1 MPPGAKKRKALKKKQ
16 QEQEAAGAGTNNKGF
31 NGDRGHDE
39 HGSQDERDSDGN
51 LSSPG
56 SQGNEEFGTRVPSP
70 PPLSG
75 LWKDT
80 VKEKAEDADFTRG
93 KVAKGEEVIEV
104 GRGSDHG
111 ENGVDKPPTSCPE
124 NFTQTSREADSTS
137 SLEISPA
144 LDSVNPVGSSVSM
157 VVMQSDKNE
166 QVESSTDSD
175 SLQQK
180 SDENEENL
188 SPGSA
193 EETNKAIKNVKE
205 YEVPECSKEKS
216 LLPSG
221 PPVVRTSWL
230 SCCGLFDVMSGS
242 ER

>member
-31 NGDRGHDE
+31 NGHDE

-56 SQGNEEFGTRVPSP
+56 SQGNEEFGTIDSSP

-75 LWKDT
+75 LGKDI

-93 KVAKGEEVIEV
+93 QVAKGEDVIAV
-104 GRGSDHG
+104 GRGTNH
-111 ENGVDKPPTSCPE
+111 EEYGVNKQPNSCPD

-144 LDSVNPVGSSVSM
+144 LDSVKPVGSSVSK
-157 VVMQSDKNE
+157 VVMSDKNE
-166 QVESSTDSD
+166 QVESSTVLD

-188 SPGSA
+188 SPGST
-193 EETNKAIKNVKE
+193 EETNKQIKNVKE
-205 YEVPECSKEKS
+205 NEVPECSKEKS

-230 SCCGLFDVMSGS
+230 SCCGLFDVMAGS

>member
-1 MPPGAKKRKALKKKQ
+1 M
-16 QEQEAAGAGTNNKGF
+16 
-31 NGDRGHDE
+31 
-39 HGSQDERDSDGN
+39 
-51 LSSPG
+51 SSPG
-56 SQGNEEFGTRVPSP
+56 SQGNEEFGTIDSSP

-75 LWKDT
+75 LGKDI

-93 KVAKGEEVIEV
+93 QVVKGEDVIEV
-104 GRGSDHG
+104 GRGTDHE
-111 ENGVDKPPTSCPE
+111 ENGVDKPPTPCPE

-157 VVMQSDKNE
+157 VVMSDKNE

-193 EETNKAIKNVKE
+193 EETNKEIKNVKE
-205 YEVPECSKEKS
+205 YEVPECSKEKVPFPFFS
-216 LLPSG
+216 FSSS
-221 PPVVRTSWL
+221 T
-230 SCCGLFDVMSGS
+230 
-242 ER
+242 

>member
-16 QEQEAAGAGTNNKGF
+16 QEQEATGVATNNKGF
-31 NGDRGHDE
+31 NGHGHDE

-56 SQGNEEFGTRVPSP
+56 SQGNEEFGTRDPSP
-70 PPLSG
+70 PPLSSLG
-75 LWKDT
+75 KDI
-80 VKEKAEDADFTRG
+80 VKEKAEDADFTG
-93 KVAKGEEVIEV
+93 GQVAKGEDVIEV
-104 GRGSDHG
+104 GRGRTDHE
-111 ENGVDKPPTSCPE
+111 ENGVNKQLNSCPD

-144 LDSVNPVGSSVSM
+144 LDSVKPVGSSVSK
-157 VVMQSDKNE
+157 VVMSDKSK

-180 SDENEENL
+180 SDEKEEIL
-188 SPGSA
+188 SPRSA
-193 EETNKAIKNVKE
+193 EETNKEIKNVKE

-221 PPVVRTSWL
+221 PPVFRTSWL
-230 SCCGLFDVMSGS
+230 SCCGLFDVMAGS

>member
-16 QEQEAAGAGTNNKGF
+16 QEQEATGVATNNKGF
-31 NGDRGHDE
+31 NGH
-39 HGSQDERDSDGN
+39 DERDSDGN

-56 SQGNEEFGTRVPSP
+56 SQGNEEFGTRDPSP
-70 PPLSG
+70 PPLSSLG
-75 LWKDT
+75 KDI
-80 VKEKAEDADFTRG
+80 VKEKAEDADFTG
-93 KVAKGEEVIEV
+93 GQVAKGEDVIEV
-104 GRGSDHG
+104 GRGRTDHE
-111 ENGVDKPPTSCPE
+111 ENGVNKQLNSCPE

-144 LDSVNPVGSSVSM
+144 LDSVKPMGSSVSK
-157 VVMQSDKNE
+157 VVMSDKSK

-180 SDENEENL
+180 SDEKEEIL
-188 SPGSA
+188 SPRSA
-193 EETNKAIKNVKE
+193 EETNKEIKNVKE

-221 PPVVRTSWL
+221 PPVFRTSWL
-230 SCCGLFDVMSGS
+230 SCCGLFDVMAGS